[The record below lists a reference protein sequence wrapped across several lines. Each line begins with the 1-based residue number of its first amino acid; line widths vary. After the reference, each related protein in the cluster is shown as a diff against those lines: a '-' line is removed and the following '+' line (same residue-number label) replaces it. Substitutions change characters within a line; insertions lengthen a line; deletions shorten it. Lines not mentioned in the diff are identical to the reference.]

1 MDAVSV
7 PVHLPDPL
15 AAQLA
20 AVAARRG
27 VGVDQVAAELV
38 AAALAHE
45 TATQVPA
52 PEAPVRRLA
61 FAGIGSSGPGGGD
74 IARRHR
80 QVLAEAF
87 AGKTARDV

>member
-1 MDAVSV
+1 VEVVSIT
-7 PVHLPDPL
+7 VHLPDPL
-15 AAQLA
+15 AGQLT

-27 VGVDQVAAELV
+27 VAVDQVAAELV
-38 AAALAHE
+38 AAGLAHD
-45 TATQVPA
+45 TTTQDLAPA
-52 PEAPVRRLA
+52 APARRLA